1 MTAIHETAYPRLKS
15 SITERDLIEVYS
27 PSTAERDLARKASK
41 GHNARLGFLVLL
53 KTFQRLGYFVMLD
66 GVPKAIIN
74 HIAQQTGSETTNAS
88 ILFKR

>member
-27 PSTAERDLARKASK
+27 PSTAELDLARKASK

-53 KTFQRLGYFVMLD
+53 KTFQRLGYFVMLSSPACLHHS
-66 GVPKAIIN
+66 GVPEY
-74 HIAQQTGSETTNAS
+74 SS
-88 ILFKR
+88 F